1 MAISQVFD
9 SLKVGF
15 TFSYVAP
22 LVMVL
27 SVTIMK
33 EAFDDYYRYKRDQ
46 ELNNQKYKR
55 HTIKGRQFIRSAD
68 IRVGDIIELKKNDRA
83 PADMVILKSFEE
95 GQTFIRTDQL
105 DGETD
110 WKLRKAPPST
120 QKAGTIEDVVSFEG
134 HFIVD
139 PPSKAIYEF
148 NGVVVWNDEKGS
160 RDPLGLE
167 NTIWTNTVLATNRV
181 LAVVIYTGK
190 ETRSQM
196 NTSLPRSKIGL
207 LDLEVNKITKILFA
221 IMLICA
227 LIIVLLKGVSVN
239 ISFSIITYF
248 RFVVL
253 LCGIIPISLRVNLDL
268 AKSIN
273 SSQINEAKIIPE
285 TIVRNSTIPEE
296 LGRIEYLFSDKTGTL
311 TKNEMVFK
319 KISLEADHFDEEN
332 FNDIKMILADEC
344 GQADT
349 PMSDLLLSINKN
361 EFNYENPKRIRRNR
375 NKVIRDAIS
384 ALALCNNVTPI
395 YQNGEREY
403 QSSSP
408 DEIALVTYS
417 ERLNIRLVER
427 SDSIIRL
434 LNADDKQ
441 EEYDILANF
450 PFSSETKRMGI
461 ILRSRKYNQII
472 FYLKG
477 AENIVENFVK
487 EDYKSYIRENS
498 EYLAISGLRTLVICQ
513 KPLEEGFYRRWK
525 KTYDEALVS
534 MDNRKEKVADA
545 IAMIENN
552 MEFLCVTGV
561 EDRLQDEVADTI
573 ESLKNAGI
581 KIWML
586 TGDKVETAT
595 CIAVSTG
602 LKKKQQRITY
612 MKETNDTAFIKE
624 ELEKVRFHPDN
635 ILIIDGHCLDIALNN
650 CEKEFFTAGLVV
662 SIWLFYLG
670 IKCRLLPL
678 FANSKIPY
686 CKGY

>member
-1 MAISQVFD
+1 MAISQLFD

-33 EAFDDYYRYKRDQ
+33 EAFDDYYRYQRDQ
-46 ELNNQKYKR
+46 ELNNQKFIK
-55 HTIKGRQFIRSAD
+55 HSNKGRQNVRSAD
-68 IRVGDIIELKKNDRA
+68 IKVGDIIELNQNERA
-83 PADMVILKSFEE
+83 PADMIILKAFE
-95 GQTFIRTDQL
+95 QSQIFIRTDQL

-120 QKAGTIEDVVSFEG
+120 QRNSSIEEIINLDAYLY
-134 HFIVD
+134 VD
-139 PPSKAIYEF
+139 APSRAIYEF
-148 NGVVVWNDEKGS
+148 NGVMILNGNNENSV

-167 NTIWTNTVLATNRV
+167 NTIWTNTVLASNRI

-196 NTSLPRSKIGL
+196 NSSLPRSKLGL

-221 IMLICA
+221 IMLICS
-227 LIIVLLKGVSVN
+227 LIILILKGVSSN
-239 ISFSIITYF
+239 IYYSLITYF

-253 LCGIIPISLRVNLDL
+253 LCSIIPISLRVNLDIS
-268 AKSIN
+268 KSVN
-273 SSQINEAKIIPE
+273 SSQINEAEIIPE

-311 TKNEMVFK
+311 TKNEMIFK
-319 KISLEADHFDEEN
+319 KMSLEADHFSEEN
-332 FNDIKMILADEC
+332 FSDIKMILDDEC
-344 GQADT
+344 TQTDT
-349 PMSDLLLSINKN
+349 PMADLLISINKN
-361 EFNYENPKRIRRNR
+361 EYNYENPKRIRRNR
-375 NKVIRDAIS
+375 NKVIRDAVT
-384 ALALCNNVTPI
+384 ALTLCNNVTPI
-395 YQNGEREY
+395 YHKDSGILEY

-408 DEIALVTYS
+408 DEVALVAYS
-417 ERLNIRLVER
+417 ERLRMRLVER
-427 SDSIIRL
+427 NDNFIKI
-434 LNADDKQ
+434 LNPNDT
-441 EEYDILANF
+441 EENYEILANF

-461 ILRSRKYNQII
+461 MLRNTKYNQII

-477 AENIVENFVK
+477 AENIVEHFVK

-498 EYLAISGLRTLVICQ
+498 EYLASAGLRTLVICQ
-513 KPLEEGFYRRWK
+513 KLIDLNFYDKWK
-525 KTYDEALVS
+525 RIYDSALVS
-534 MDNRKEKVADA
+534 MEDRKSKVSAA
-545 IAMIENN
+545 IAMLENN

-561 EDRLQDEVADTI
+561 EDRLQDEVPDTI

-602 LKKKQQRITY
+602 LKKKQQRLTY
-612 MKETNDTAFIKE
+612 IKESNDVAEIKE
-624 ELEKVRFHPDN
+624 ELVKLRFHPDN
-635 ILIIDGHCLDIALNN
+635 ILIIDGQCLEIALNK
-650 CEKEFFTAGLVV
+650 CEKEFFEAGLNV
-662 SIWLFYLG
+662 IYL
-670 IKCRLLPL
+670 IN
-678 FANSKIPY
+678 F
-686 CKGY
+686 